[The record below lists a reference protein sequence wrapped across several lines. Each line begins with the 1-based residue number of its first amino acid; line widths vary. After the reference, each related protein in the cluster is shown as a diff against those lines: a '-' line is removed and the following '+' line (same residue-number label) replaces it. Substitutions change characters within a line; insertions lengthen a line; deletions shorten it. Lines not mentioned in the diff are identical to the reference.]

1 MHWFSRRETPPEI
14 PPPAVAVQHHSLA
27 LKAALRDLERE
38 ALEERRPF
46 LLDLGP
52 VLGSNVEFFTERS
65 CRVQIA
71 DLFRS
76 LPTDAAAAEPERLTQ
91 DLATAL
97 PAPEVPATLVLA
109 WDLFNYF
116 RLEALTALGER
127 LACCTAPGGI
137 VFALLAT
144 HKTMP
149 AQPQRYR
156 IIDHNTLETAGGEP
170 AVAVPA
176 PRYRQPELE
185 RALPAFRVETT
196 YLLRAGMQEYLLRRR
211 ETS

>member
-1 MHWFSRRETPPEI
+1 MDWFRRKETPPES
-14 PPPAVAVQHHSLA
+14 PGPALAVQHQSLA
-27 LKAALRDLERE
+27 FKAALRDLERE
-38 ALEERRPF
+38 GVEQRRPL

-76 LPTDAAAAEPERLTQ
+76 LPADAAAEPERLAQ
-91 DLATAL
+91 DLTAAL
-97 PAPEVPATLVLA
+97 PTPEQGATLVLA

-127 LACCTAPGGI
+127 LASCTAPGGI

-149 AQPQRYR
+149 PQPQRYR
-156 IIDHNTLETAGGEP
+156 IVDDSTLETAGGEP
-170 AVAVPA
+170 AAAVPA

-211 ETS
+211 EAS